1 MFVTTNI
8 RKYMSIK
15 RKKNR
20 LKKTQAKKSL
30 NKPEENLWIYFLL
43 KFIFISLVG
52 SAAIHLSF

>member
-20 LKKTQAKKSL
+20 LKKNPGQKKPKQTRGKPMDLLFAK
-30 NKPEENLWIYFLL
+30 
-43 KFIFISLVG
+43 
-52 SAAIHLSF
+52 IHFH